1 MVRAFEYCHIVGFEE
16 TNVVGNVYFVNHFR
30 WQGRCRELF
39 LRRHAP
45 SVLAEIAGG
54 LKLVT
59 VRASCDYFAE
69 AEAFDEISVRMR
81 LVELAQNRMVLGFEY
96 VRVGSGGEQPL
107 ARGVF
112 EGPAHRR
119 PRRHLLSFVGVTLD
133 GPESEAEREGCIGIG
148 VSPRDGEPRRG
159 DLGIG
164 LP

>member
-1 MVRAFEYCHIVGFEE
+1 MVRAFEYRHVVGFEE

-45 SVLAEIAGG
+45 SVLTEIAGG

-96 VRVGSGGEQPL
+96 VRVGAGGEQPL
-107 ARGVF
+107 ARGIQEIACVRQTPA
-112 EGPAHRR
+112 GPTA
-119 PRRHLLSFVGVTLD
+119 VAV
-133 GPESEAEREGCIGIG
+133 PEALRAAL
-148 VSPRDGEPRRG
+148 EPYR
-159 DLGIG
+159 
-164 LP
+164 